1 MQKYLLSYL
10 LCSLFIWILPQTSQG
25 SNQVISTVKLLCD
38 FFSRHLIYD
47 SGQVFQ
53 CCLVLHQTAVRNHTW
68 SRDRAASKDWQSW
81 TCRDPSKQ
89 GLKEISS
96 ELVCCWGA
104 LAMVFES
111 LKRMDSVIFY
121 LFQILWPADLNLC
134 DLQAWLTCCCP
145 SQQEFW
151 WLLNEKPVMGNLG
164 SATKK
169 PKLFLSWLSKAD
181 LEGYIPWDLDICFP
195 VGKSK
200 IGLLQNVNELE
211 WAKECKHQMSM
222 V

>member
-68 SRDRAASKDWQSW
+68 NRDRAASKDWQS
-81 TCRDPSKQ
+81 CKGSKQ
-89 GLKEISS
+89 AGAEGNQQWACLLLRCSSNGFWILKKEWILSFFIYFKS
-96 ELVCCWGA
+96 
-104 LAMVFES
+104 
-111 LKRMDSVIFY
+111 
-121 LFQILWPADLNLC
+121 LWPADLNLC

>member
-68 SRDRAASKDWQSW
+68 NRDRAASKDWQSW

-121 LFQILWPADLNLC
+121 LFQIPVASWFKPLWSPGLANL
-134 DLQAWLTCCCP
+134 LLSISAGILMAAQWKA
-145 SQQEFW
+145 SNGEF
-151 WLLNEKPVMGNLG
+151 
-164 SATKK
+164 
-169 PKLFLSWLSKAD
+169 
-181 LEGYIPWDLDICFP
+181 
-195 VGKSK
+195 GKC
-200 IGLLQNVNELE
+200 N
-211 WAKECKHQMSM
+211 
-222 V
+222 